1 MQVLIIGSGG
11 REHALAWKVAQNPQ
25 VDTIYV
31 APGNAGTAL
40 EHKVQNVNIGI
51 TDIPALVAFAQDKA
65 IELTIVGP
73 EAPLVIGVVDAF
85 RAAGLPIFGPTQGAA
100 QLEGSKAFTK
110 DFLARH
116 NIPTAAYANF
126 TEIEPAL
133 AYVREKGAPIVVKAD
148 GLAAGKGVIVAM
160 TLQEAEDAIQ
170 DMLAGNAFGSA
181 GSRVVVE
188 EFLDGEEASFIVMV
202 DGENVLPM
210 ATSQDHK
217 RVGDADTGPNTGGMG
232 AYSPAPV
239 VTQDVHDR
247 VMREVIYP
255 TVRGMAA
262 EGNTYTGFLYAGL
275 MIDSTGA
282 PKVIE
287 YNCRFG
293 DPETQPIMMRL
304 QSDLVEL
311 CQAAIAGKLDQ
322 VESKWDPRAS
332 IGVVLAA
339 GGYPGDYAKGEVI
352 SGLPTQETAGQK
364 VFHAGTETQDGQVV
378 TNGGRVLCATALGN
392 TVLEAQQRAY
402 QLADQIHWNGMFCRR
417 DIGYRAIA
425 REQAK

>member
-1 MQVLIIGSGG
+1 
-11 REHALAWKVAQNPQ
+11 
-25 VDTIYV
+25 
-31 APGNAGTAL
+31 
-40 EHKVQNVNIGI
+40 
-51 TDIPALVAFAQDKA
+51 
-65 IELTIVGP
+65 
-73 EAPLVIGVVDAF
+73 
-85 RAAGLPIFGPTQGAA
+85 
-100 QLEGSKAFTK
+100 
-110 DFLARH
+110 
-116 NIPTAAYANF
+116 
-126 TEIEPAL
+126 
-133 AYVREKGAPIVVKAD
+133 
-148 GLAAGKGVIVAM
+148 
-160 TLQEAEDAIQ
+160 
-170 DMLAGNAFGSA
+170 
-181 GSRVVVE
+181 
-188 EFLDGEEASFIVMV
+188 
-202 DGENVLPM
+202 
-210 ATSQDHK
+210 
-217 RVGDADTGPNTGGMG
+217 
-232 AYSPAPV
+232 
-239 VTQDVHDR
+239 
-247 VMREVIYP
+247 
-255 TVRGMAA
+255 

-352 SGLPTQETAGQK
+352 SGLPTQERTGQK
-364 VFHAGTETQDGQVV
+364 VFHAGTETQGDQVV

-402 QLADQIHWNGMFCRR
+402 QLADQIRWNGMFCRR

>member
-1 MQVLIIGSGG
+1 
-11 REHALAWKVAQNPQ
+11 
-25 VDTIYV
+25 
-31 APGNAGTAL
+31 
-40 EHKVQNVNIGI
+40 
-51 TDIPALVAFAQDKA
+51 
-65 IELTIVGP
+65 
-73 EAPLVIGVVDAF
+73 
-85 RAAGLPIFGPTQGAA
+85 
-100 QLEGSKAFTK
+100 
-110 DFLARH
+110 
-116 NIPTAAYANF
+116 
-126 TEIEPAL
+126 
-133 AYVREKGAPIVVKAD
+133 
-148 GLAAGKGVIVAM
+148 
-160 TLQEAEDAIQ
+160 
-170 DMLAGNAFGSA
+170 
-181 GSRVVVE
+181 
-188 EFLDGEEASFIVMV
+188 
-202 DGENVLPM
+202 
-210 ATSQDHK
+210 
-217 RVGDADTGPNTGGMG
+217 MG

-247 VMREVIYP
+247 VMREVIDP

-352 SGLPTQETAGQK
+352 SGLPTQESAGQK
-364 VFHAGTETQDGQVV
+364 CSTQAPKPK
-378 TNGGRVLCATALGN
+378 ATK
-392 TVLEAQQRAY
+392 
-402 QLADQIHWNGMFCRR
+402 W
-417 DIGYRAIA
+417 
-425 REQAK
+425 